1 VNQNLIVWSYAN
13 KVLVLLAVGFILL
26 IPTFWGGL
34 AYLVERWDL
43 QEEYSHG
50 YMIPLVTAYL
60 IWQRKDLL
68 KTLEFRPTWAPVGL
82 VVLGL
87 GVSVIGEISALYILI
102 HLSLILIILSM
113 AWATMGWHAFKY
125 VMIPLALLAFA
136 IPLPY
141 FLEATLTADLQLIST
156 KLGVAFIRLFGIP
169 VYAEGN
175 VIDLGGYQLQVVEAC
190 SGLRYLYPLMGVGFI
205 VVYMYQVEMWKR
217 ALIFLSTIP
226 ITILMNSLR
235 IGVIGILVEHWG
247 QGMADGFLHYFEGWV
262 IFIACL
268 AILVG
273 EMWLLNRFSNPRR
286 SFAKVF
292 TMPAGPDLAAAD
304 VEHKSRELP
313 KPFIACVAMVMLC
326 FVIIQAIDTRDESIP
341 DRESFVTF
349 PLYIDDWKG
358 QQDTILPNISDKL
371 QFTDYLLN
379 NYQRADDPSI
389 NFYVAYYESQRK
401 GISPHSPRVCVPGG
415 GWSITDIKR
424 ETINLDDDRGQV
436 NVNRAIIQN
445 GLNKQLVYYW
455 FKQRGRDIA
464 NEYWMK
470 WYLLT
475 DSISLNRTDGS
486 LVRLTTPILPNEK
499 ERDAELRLNEFLS
512 TVNPMLDK
520 YIPSGS
526 L

>member
-1 VNQNLIVWSYAN
+1 MGRQIIIWTFSYPVLALIAAGFM
-13 KVLVLLAVGFILL
+13 LLL
-26 IPTFWGGL
+26 PTFWGGIADL
-34 AYLVERWDL
+34 TGRWDS

-50 YMIPLVTAYL
+50 YLIPLVSAYL

-68 KTLEFRPTWAPVGL
+68 QTLEFRPSWVPVGL
-82 VVLGL
+82 VLLGL
-87 GVSVIGEISALYILI
+87 AVSVLGEISALYILI
-102 HLSLILIILSM
+102 HFSLILMILAM
-113 AWATMGWHAFKY
+113 AWSMMGWNAFKY
-125 VMIPLALLAFA
+125 VLIPLGLLVFA

-141 FLEATLTADLQLIST
+141 FLEASLTADLQLISS

-169 VYAEGN
+169 VFAEGN

-205 VVYMYQVEMWKR
+205 VVYLYQVEFWKR
-217 ALIFLSTIP
+217 ALVFFSTIP
-226 ITILMNSLR
+226 ITIGMNSLR
-235 IGVIGILVEHWG
+235 IGIIGILVEHWG
-247 QGMADGFLHYFEGWV
+247 IGMAEGFLHYFEGWI

-273 EMWLLNRFSNPRR
+273 EMWLLNRFSANPL
-286 SFAKVF
+286 SFAQSF
-292 TMPAGPDLAAAD
+292 SMPTGPDISAEE
-304 VEHKSRELP
+304 VEPRTRELSR
-313 KPFIACVAMVMLC
+313 PFIACMAMVVLSY
-326 FVIIQAIDTRDESIP
+326 FVIQSIDTRDEMIP
-341 DRESFVTF
+341 DREGFVTF
-349 PLYIDDWKG
+349 PLYFDGWSG
-358 QQDTILPNISDKL
+358 QQENLQSIVTDKL
-371 QFTDYLLN
+371 KLTDYLLN
-379 NYQRADDPSI
+379 NYARDDSPQV
-389 NFYVAYYESQRK
+389 NFYVAYYASQRK
-401 GISPHSPRVCVPGG
+401 GVSPHSPRVCVPGG

-424 ETINLDDDRGQV
+424 VAINLDDDRGQV

-512 TVNPMLDK
+512 TVNPMLED
-520 YIPSGS
+520 YVPI
-526 L
+526 